1 MTIRDA
7 SRARYRNAMLLG
19 CMALVSMA
27 PTIAFAQEADD
38 PATVTVLPT
47 LVVNVSGVGSDDDRN
62 SIVATTTTSGGKI
75 AAPLLDTPA
84 SVSVITAKEVQ
95 QRDAQT
101 TEEVLQYTAGVSTD
115 FYGSDDRFD
124 FFKIRGF
131 DAYTY
136 RDGLVIGAPFGGV
149 REEPY
154 AFERIEVLKGAN
166 STTFGVSDPGGAV
179 NYVTKTPKNEK
190 FGEAYISGGAFGT
203 AEIGAD
209 FGDNITVDE
218 TLSYRLTG
226 KVRVGEGEY
235 DYSRDETQFV
245 MGGLTWRP
253 TDATTLTV
261 VYDHLSKE
269 GVPGSGGHPV
279 GSDFDRDVFFG
290 EPNYNFRGV
299 DRDTLSVMLS
309 HDVGYGLSFSSNAR
323 YSNTASDF
331 GYAYISSTPTDGSTL
346 ASRAFFGNESTRE
359 NFVIDG
365 RVQYEASWGMV
376 DSTTLVGLEH
386 NSSYATNKT
395 YWGPAPSIDW
405 LNPVYTGAPG
415 TVPLIG
421 STTNN
426 QKTNAAYVQQDLTFD
441 RLTATIGL
449 RNDWMDVDQTD
460 NLTGALTAAEFSEF
474 TKRGALTYKLTDE
487 LAAYVSYAES
497 AVPASLSVE
506 PERGEQ
512 WEAGIKYQPDA
523 FPALFSAAVYD
534 LTKNNM
540 TRTNPA
546 TLMQETI
553 GEVRV
558 RGIDLEAKAEV
569 MENLSLTVAY
579 SYMLSDI
586 VENGTG
592 GNEGNE
598 LSFVPNH
605 IASLWVDYT
614 LPSNGVIGDMTFGLG
629 ARYSGS
635 YFFNDANTQSAGSS
649 IVFDAAFNYK
659 VQDNTTLQLNVSNI
673 FDEKHVAYGGFGAD
687 FYNPGRTVT
696 ATLRQTW

>member
-1 MTIRDA
+1 MNIRDA

-19 CMALVSMA
+19 CTALASMA
-27 PTIAFAQEADD
+27 PGVVFAQEAADL
-38 PATVTVLPT
+38 TVLPVLT
-47 LVVNVSGVGSDDDRN
+47 INVQGGGSDDDRN
-62 SIVATTTTSGGKI
+62 SIVAKSTTSGGKI

-84 SVSVITAKEVQ
+84 SVSVITAKEIQ

-101 TEEVLQYTAGVSTD
+101 TEEVLQYTAGVTTD

-190 FGEAYISGGAFGT
+190 FGEAYLSGGAFGT
-203 AEIGAD
+203 GEIGAD
-209 FGDNITVDE
+209 FGDNITVDD

-226 KVRVGEGEY
+226 KLRFGDGEY
-235 DYSRDETQFV
+235 DHSRDEEQFI
-245 MGGLTWRP
+245 MGGVTWRP
-253 TDATTLTV
+253 SDATTLSV

-279 GSDFDRDVFFG
+279 GSNFDRNVFFG
-290 EPNYNFRGV
+290 EPDYNFRGV

-309 HDVGYGLSFSSNAR
+309 HDIGYGLSFSSNAR

-331 GYAYISSTPTDGSTL
+331 GYAYISSTPTDGSTV

-359 NFVIDG
+359 NFIIDG
-365 RVQYEASWGMV
+365 RVQYDANLGVIES
-376 DSTTLVGLEH
+376 STLVGVEH
-386 NSSYATNKT
+386 NSSNATNKT
-395 YWGPAPSIDW
+395 YWGPAPGIDW
-405 LNPVYTGAPG
+405 LNPIYTGAPG
-415 TVPLIG
+415 SVPLIG
-421 STTNN
+421 STTND
-426 QKTNAAYVQQDLTFD
+426 QKTNAVYAQQDLTFD

-449 RNDWMDVDQTD
+449 RNDWMDIDQHDHLSGT
-460 NLTGALTAAEFSEF
+460 LTSAEFSEF
-474 TKRGALTYKLTDE
+474 TKRAALTYKWTDE
-487 LAAYVSYAES
+487 VATYVSYAES
-497 AVPASLSVE
+497 AVPAALAVE

-523 FPALFSAAVYD
+523 FPGLFSAAIYD

-546 TLMQETI
+546 SLMQETI

-569 MENLSLTVAY
+569 MDNLSLTVAY

-586 VENGTG
+586 VENGTD
-592 GNEGNE
+592 GNEGNQ

-605 IASLWVDYT
+605 IASIWLDYT
-614 LPSNGVIGDMTFGLG
+614 IPSNGMVGDMTFGAG

-635 YFFNDANTQSAGSS
+635 YFFNDTNTQTGGEA
-649 IVFDAAFNYK
+649 IVFDAALTYK
-659 VQDNTTLQLNVSNI
+659 VQENTTFQLNVSNI

>member
-19 CMALVSMA
+19 CTALVSMA

-47 LVVNVSGVGSDDDRN
+47 LVVNVSGVGTDDDRN

-290 EPNYNFRGV
+290 EPDYNFRGV

-331 GYAYISSTPTDGSTL
+331 GYAYISATPTDGSTL

-421 STTNN
+421 STTND

-449 RNDWMDVDQTD
+449 RNDWMDVDQTN

-635 YFFNDANTQSAGSS
+635 YFFNDTNTQSAGSS

>member
-1 MTIRDA
+1 MNIRDA
-7 SRARYRNAMLLG
+7 SGARYRAAMLLG
-19 CMALVSMA
+19 CTALAGMA
-27 PTIAFAQEADD
+27 PNIVFAQEAAD
-38 PATVTVLPT
+38 PTVTILPT
-47 LVVNVSGVGSDDDRN
+47 LTVNVQGTGTDDDRN
-62 SIVATTTTSGGKI
+62 TIVARTTTSGSKI
-75 AAPLLDTPA
+75 ATPILDTPA
-84 SVSVITAKEVQ
+84 SVSVITAKEIQ
-95 QRDAQT
+95 QRGAQS
-101 TEEVLQYTAGVSTD
+101 TEEVIQYTAGVTTD

-136 RDGLVIGAPFGGV
+136 RDGLVIGAPFGGI

-190 FGEAYISGGAFGT
+190 FGEAYISGGALGT

-209 FGDNITVDE
+209 FGDNITEDD

-226 KVRVGEGEY
+226 KLRVGNDEY
-235 DYSRDETQFV
+235 DYSRNDEQFV
-245 MGGLTWRP
+245 MAGLTWRP
-253 TDATTLTV
+253 TDATTLTI
-261 VYDHLSKE
+261 VYDHLSKQ

-279 GSDFDRDVFFG
+279 GTDFDRNVFFG
-290 EPNYNFRGV
+290 EPGYNFRGV

-309 HDVGYGLSFSSNAR
+309 HDVGYGLTFSSNAR

-331 GYAYISSTPTDGSTL
+331 GYAYISATPTDGSTL
-346 ASRAFFGNESTRE
+346 ASRAFFGNETTRE

-365 RVQYEASWGMV
+365 RVQYDATFGPVESR
-376 DSTTLVGLEH
+376 TLVGVEH
-386 NSSYATNKT
+386 NSNYATNKT

-405 LNPVYTGAPG
+405 LNPVYSGAPAS
-415 TVPLIG
+415 VPLIG
-421 STTNN
+421 STTND
-426 QKTNAAYVQQDLTFD
+426 QKTNALYLQQDLTFD
-441 RLTATIGL
+441 RLTASIGL
-449 RNDWMDVDQTD
+449 RNDWMDIEQTN
-460 NLTGALTAAEFSEF
+460 NLTGGLTAAEFSEF
-474 TKRGALTYKLTDE
+474 TKRAALTYKWTDE
-487 LAAYVSYAES
+487 IATYVSYAES

-512 WEAGIKYQPDA
+512 WEAGIKYQPEA
-523 FPALFSAAVYD
+523 FPALFSAAIYD

-546 TLMQETI
+546 TLLQETI

-569 MENLSLTVAY
+569 MENLSLTLAY

-586 VENGTG
+586 VENGTA

-605 IASLWVDYT
+605 IASLWLDYT
-614 LPSNGVIGDMTFGLG
+614 LPSNGIVGDMTFGVG
-629 ARYSGS
+629 ARYSGP
-635 YFFNDANTQSAGSS
+635 YFFNDTNTQSGDAS

-659 VQDNTTLQLNVSNI
+659 VQENTTFQLNVSNI

-687 FYNPGRTVT
+687 FYNPGRSIT
-696 ATLRQTW
+696 ASLRQTW